1 MSMIAASGFLSFL
14 GLSIPIFGFTL
25 PRLRHSQWNWDIQSD
40 ADPRIAPTPAPI
52 GTSCRNTLTGDL
64 FMKIG
69 PGATDWRLLAT
80 DALFPVLPGLIT
92 GDFDVTIGVL
102 NQIDGTQPG
111 TVNANLPAAN
121 SVPNGAWTILGVHP
135 ESGALDTLNV
145 NPDGA
150 DTINFTAG
158 SLSFGFDGDQLTTTL
173 VSDGVSN
180 WTEIARVYL

>member
-1 MSMIAASGFLSFL
+1 MAAASGLLSFL

-25 PRLRHSQWNWDIQSD
+25 PRLRHSSWPWDIQSD
-40 ADPRIAPTPAPI
+40 RDPRVAPTPAPI
-52 GTSCRNTLTGDL
+52 GTSCRNTITGDL

-69 PGATDWRLLAT
+69 PGHTDWRLLAT
-80 DALFPVLPGLIT
+80 DALFPVQPGLIT

-102 NQIDGTQPG
+102 NQVDGSQAG

-121 SVPNGAWTILGVHP
+121 SVPNGAWTIIGVHP
-135 ESGALDTLNV
+135 ESGPLSELDI
-145 NPDGA
+145 NPDGT

-158 SLSFGFDGDQLTTTL
+158 PLSFGFDGNQLTTIL

-180 WTEIARVYL
+180 WTEISRTYL